1 MFTFGH
7 MLYLLSLFLS
17 PKYTRPFP
25 VVFVVVVLCIF
36 HIRSFIL
43 VEKAIVAHAKIRVT
57 YVILVNFVDL
67 STQLK
72 YIQQKCT
79 RKKNCFHFWLLVR
92 KVSGFF
98 SAHLIKLW
106 RNSLM
111 FLGISMFNFL
121 DEWLLLFFIIL
132 AHRAI
137 LWQVSLIFNQS
148 TVKKKTFQT
157 INWWQLDDYLI
168 IIMCGLLFYVIFF
181 SFFSLLFLLCLFSSV
196 VNVRFIWW

>member
-1 MFTFGH
+1 

-17 PKYTRPFP
+17 PKYIRPFP
-25 VVFVVVVLCIF
+25 VVVFVEVLCIF

-57 YVILVNFVDL
+57 YVILVIFVDL

-79 RKKNCFHFWLLVR
+79 RKKKLFPFLVISSESFRFFFCTSHQTMTQFAYVLRYFNVQTFSTNDLFFLSYLL
-92 KVSGFF
+92 
-98 SAHLIKLW
+98 I
-106 RNSLM
+106 M
-111 FLGISMFNFL
+111 
-121 DEWLLLFFIIL
+121 LLFFIIL

-148 TVKKKTFQT
+148 TVKNKTFQT
-157 INWWQLDDYLI
+157 IN
-168 IIMCGLLFYVIFF
+168 
-181 SFFSLLFLLCLFSSV
+181 
-196 VNVRFIWW
+196 